1 MYRIN
6 LDNENS
12 YHERCIITKILKLDE
27 NNQYGFPMKKT
38 NANRLY

>member
-6 LDNENS
+6 LDNENY

-27 NNQYGFPMKKT
+27 NNQ
-38 NANRLY
+38 